1 MKNPQKIFT
10 IFTILTD
17 LSHAH
22 LLENLEDLRSTELD
36 PNSENRKYDLM
47 KCLQ

>member
-1 MKNPQKIFT
+1 MKNPQKIFA

-17 LSHAH
+17 LSHDC
-22 LLENLEDLRSTELD
+22 LLENLEDLRGTKLD

-47 KCLQ
+47 KRLQ